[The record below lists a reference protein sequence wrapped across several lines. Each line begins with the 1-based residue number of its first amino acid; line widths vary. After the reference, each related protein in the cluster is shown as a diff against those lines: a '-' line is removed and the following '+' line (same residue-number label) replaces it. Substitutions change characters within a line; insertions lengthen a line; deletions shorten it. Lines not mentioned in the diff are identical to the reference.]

1 MGNGYVITLL
11 IVPDRT
17 VQYCTN
23 KVATSSASVGCIKK
37 KMKHVKKSSVVH
49 YVKNVASLKMHQRAD
64 AREPVKRYGMGGNRL
79 LYCKKLNRL
88 EWYTNLKEGK

>member
-1 MGNGYVITLL
+1 MSKLEKNY
-11 IVPDRT
+11 PRFT

-64 AREPVKRYGMGGNRL
+64 QKGTAWGEI
-79 LYCKKLNRL
+79 LYCIAKN
-88 EWYTNLKEGK
+88 